1 MSTNIDIPELIESL
15 RKEIVLA
22 ERAYYVE
29 NRPIMSDGEFDEKLK
44 ELDRLEKENPEYIIT
59 VSPTQRVSG
68 TPDNAFESIRHRQRM
83 YSLDNAESREA
94 LQKWIPEIIIEY
106 PPIKNS

>member
-1 MSTNIDIPELIESL
+1 MSSNLDIPELIESL

-44 ELDRLEKENPEYIIT
+44 ELTRGNTIDAQVLAEFVKDLDMPDEAKQALAELTPMDYTGDAQKLAGALEKLI
-59 VSPTQRVSG
+59 
-68 TPDNAFESIRHRQRM
+68 
-83 YSLDNAESREA
+83 
-94 LQKWIPEIIIEY
+94 
-106 PPIKNS
+106 